1 MKTLISMNP
10 PKFRSIFCILLF
22 LAFSASV
29 ANGQKSALP
38 PSTVGEL
45 SNVNKS
51 TITIAPPFEKLI
63 ASMSL
68 EEKVGQMTQI
78 DLGVIAKGAPCALT
92 QPQTIDTDKLR
103 IAFEKY
109 HVGSILNVGC
119 GSGTISLE
127 NWKQIHSEIASA
139 NKKYLPNVP
148 VLFGIDAIHGAN
160 YTQGATLFPQQI
172 GQAAT
177 WNPDLITQA
186 AEITAYEVRASGIPW
201 NFSPVLDLGRQ
212 PLWSRFFETYGED
225 VFLAKSMTSA
235 CIRGYQGMQMSLRG
249 PSFDPHWNALDITE
263 SLHLQ
268 NYASKGIDPY
278 HVSACMKHFLGY
290 SYPLSGKDRTPAWIS
305 DRELREYFL
314 PTFEKAIDEGALTV
328 MINSGEINGT
338 PVHINPDILTKLL
351 RTELGFKGLA
361 VTDWEDIY
369 KLHTTHK
376 VTASLRE
383 AVKLA
388 INAGIDMSMTPNDY
402 QFTEL
407 LIDLVK
413 SGEVPMQRINE
424 SVERILYVKQQ
435 LGLFNPTE
443 VNYPN
448 FASEKHKKAA
458 LAAAEESI
466 TLLKNKNGI
475 LPLNPNQ
482 NLFIFGNAA
491 NDLNIL
497 NGAWSN
503 TWQGTDSQYQHNP
516 NYPTILEELRGNNAW
531 QGIKYGKITHLQG
544 GDINKLLSKK
554 QKKETS
560 STPSVAIFCLGEK
573 PGTEIPGNINDLE
586 AEIDPNDR
594 AIFEY
599 FKSKNVPIILILV
612 TGRPRI
618 VTEITNASQAVIQ
631 AYLPGNTGGTAIVN
645 VLLGTTNPSG
655 KLPYTYPKFAGDIVH
670 YDHKNAEKNDV
681 LFGTKAYDP
690 LFDFGHGLS
699 YTTFT
704 MSDLNI
710 SEAEFPSVIKAG
722 NPIEKNLNGKGY
734 QCRVKITN
742 SGKLAGKEVVQVYY
756 RDEFASITPSSKKL
770 CGFVKTPLLQPGESY
785 LADIWIPLSNISF
798 INKDLQRIIEPGD
811 VTFMVGALSQTI
823 TLK

>member
-1 MKTLISMNP
+1 
-10 PKFRSIFCILLF
+10 
-22 LAFSASV
+22 
-29 ANGQKSALP
+29 
-38 PSTVGEL
+38 
-45 SNVNKS
+45 
-51 TITIAPPFEKLI
+51 
-63 ASMSL
+63 MSL

-92 QPQTIDTDKLR
+92 QPQTIDADKLR

-160 YTQGATLFPQQI
+160 YTQGATMFPQQI

-235 CIRGYQGMQMSLRG
+235 CIRGYQGMEMSLRG
-249 PSFDPHWNALDITE
+249 PSFDPHWNNASDITE
-263 SLHLQ
+263 SLHLE

-314 PTFEKAIDEGALTV
+314 PTFEKAIDDGALTV

-376 VTASLRE
+376 VAASLRE

-388 INAGIDMSMTPNDY
+388 INAGIDISMTPNDY
-402 QFTEL
+402 QFTEI

-435 LGLFNPTE
+435 LGLFNPT
-443 VNYPN
+443 VVTYPN
-448 FASEKHKKAA
+448 FGSEKHKKAA

-554 QKKETS
+554 QKKEIS
-560 STPSVAIFCLGEK
+560 STPTVAIFCLGEK

-594 AIFEY
+594 GIYEY
-599 FKSKNVPIILILV
+599 FKSKNIPIVLILV

-618 VTEITNASQAVIQ
+618 VTEIANTSQAVIQ
-631 AYLPGNTGGTAIVN
+631 AYLPGNSGGTAIVN

-655 KLPYTYPKFAGDIVH
+655 KLPYTYPKFAGDVVH

-699 YTTFT
+699 YTTFE

-722 NPIEKNLNGKGY
+722 TPIEKNLDGKGY

-742 SGKLAGKEVVQVYY
+742 TGKIAGKEVVQVYY

-770 CGFVKTPLLQPGESY
+770 CGFIKTPLLQPGESY
-785 LADIWIPLSNISF
+785 LADIWIPLANLSF
-798 INKDLQRIIEPGD
+798 ISKDLQRIIEPGD
-811 VTFMVGALSQTI
+811 VTLMVGQLNQTI

>member
-1 MKTLISMNP
+1 MKTLISMTP

-29 ANGQKSALP
+29 ANGQNEKLQLTTTS
-38 PSTVGEL
+38 S
-45 SNVNKS
+45 
-51 TITIAPPFEKLI
+51 PFDKLI

-127 NWKQIHSEIASA
+127 NWKQIHSDIASA

-160 YTQGATLFPQQI
+160 YTQGATMFPQQI

-186 AEITAYEVRASGIPW
+186 AVMTAYEVRASGIPW

-235 CIRGYQGMQMSLRG
+235 CIRGYQGMEMSLRG
-249 PSFDPHWNALDITE
+249 PSFDPHWNSLDITE
-263 SLHLQ
+263 SLHLE
-268 NYASKGIDPY
+268 NYASQGIDPY

-314 PTFEKAIDEGALTV
+314 PTFEKAIEEGALTV

-376 VTASLRE
+376 VAASLRE

-413 SGEVPMQRINE
+413 SGEVPMSRINE

-466 TLLKNKNGI
+466 TLLKNNNGI
-475 LPLNPNQ
+475 LPLNPNL

-516 NYPTILEELRGNNAW
+516 NHPTILEELRGNNAW
-531 QGIKYGKITHLQG
+531 QGIKFGKITHLQG

-554 QKKETS
+554 QKKEIS

-618 VTEITNASQAVIQ
+618 VTEITNASQTVIQ
-631 AYLPGNTGGTAIVN
+631 AYLPGNSGGTAIVN

-704 MSDLNI
+704 MSDLNM
-710 SEAEFPSVIKAG
+710 SEAEFPSVIKDG
-722 NPIEKNLNGKGY
+722 TPIEKNLNGKGY

-742 SGKLAGKEVVQVYY
+742 TGKIAGKEVVQVYY

-785 LADIWIPLSNISF
+785 LADIWIPLTNLSF

-811 VTFMVGALSQTI
+811 ITFMVGALSQTI

>member
-1 MKTLISMNP
+1 MQKSNHIFFVLFFLSM
-10 PKFRSIFCILLF
+10 
-22 LAFSASV
+22 SASAV
-29 ANGQKSALP
+29 CGQKAST
-38 PSTVGEL
+38 PS
-45 SNVNKS
+45 
-51 TITIAPPFEKLI
+51 PFDKLI

-160 YTQGATLFPQQI
+160 YTQGATMFPQQI

-212 PLWSRFFETYGED
+212 PLWSRFFEIYGED

-235 CIRGYQGMQMSLRG
+235 CIRGYQGMEMSLRG
-249 PSFDPHWNALDITE
+249 PSFDPHWNSLDITE
-263 SLHLQ
+263 SLHLE
-268 NYASKGIDPY
+268 NSASQGIDPY

-314 PTFEKAIDEGALTV
+314 PTFEKAIEEGALTV

-376 VTASLRE
+376 VAASLRE

-407 LIDLVK
+407 LIELVK
-413 SGEVPMQRINE
+413 SGEVPVQRINE

-466 TLLKNKNGI
+466 TLLKNNNGI

-531 QGIKYGKITHLQG
+531 QGIKYGTITHLQG
-544 GDINKLLSKK
+544 GDINTLLSKK
-554 QKKETS
+554 QKKEIS

-573 PGTEIPGNINDLE
+573 PGTEIPGNINKLE

-594 AIFEY
+594 GIYEY
-599 FKSKNVPIILILV
+599 FKSKNIPIVLILV

-618 VTEITNASQAVIQ
+618 VTEIANTSQAVIQ
-631 AYLPGNTGGTAIVN
+631 AYLPGNSGGTAIVN

-655 KLPYTYPKFAGDIVH
+655 KLPYTYPKFAGDVVH

-699 YTTFT
+699 YTTFE
-704 MSDLNI
+704 MSDLNM

-722 NPIEKNLNGKGY
+722 TPIEKNLNGKGY

-770 CGFVKTPLLQPGESY
+770 CGFVKTPLMQPGESY
-785 LADIWIPLSNISF
+785 LADIWIPLTNLSF

>member
-1 MKTLISMNP
+1 M
-10 PKFRSIFCILLF
+10 
-22 LAFSASV
+22 SASTV
-29 ANGQKSALP
+29 HGQNEKLQLTTS
-38 PSTVGEL
+38 S
-45 SNVNKS
+45 S
-51 TITIAPPFEKLI
+51 PFDKLI
-63 ASMSL
+63 ASMSM

-92 QPQTIDTDKLR
+92 QPQTIDAEKLR

-139 NKKYLPNVP
+139 NTKYLPNVP

-160 YTQGATLFPQQI
+160 YTQGATMFPQQI

-235 CIRGYQGMQMSLRG
+235 CIRGYQGMEMSLRG
-249 PSFDPHWNALDITE
+249 PSFDPHWNSLDITE
-263 SLHLQ
+263 SLHIE
-268 NYASKGIDPY
+268 NYASQGIDPY

-314 PTFEKAIDEGALTV
+314 PTFEKAINDGALTV

-376 VTASLRE
+376 VAASLRE
-383 AVKLA
+383 AVKLS

-407 LIDLVK
+407 LIELVK
-413 SGEVPMQRINE
+413 SGEVPMSRIDE
-424 SVERILYVKQQ
+424 SVARILYVKQQ
-435 LGLFNPTE
+435 LGLFNPT
-443 VNYPN
+443 VVTYPN
-448 FASEKHKKAA
+448 FASEKHKNAA
-458 LAAAEESI
+458 LTAAEESI
-466 TLLKNKNGI
+466 TLLKNNNAI

-482 NLFIFGNAA
+482 NIYIFGNAA

-516 NYPTILEELRGNNAW
+516 NYRTILEDLVASDLSQFWTGN
-531 QGIKYGKITHLQG
+531 ITYLHG
-544 GDINKLLSKK
+544 ADINKLLSKK
-554 QKKETS
+554 QQKEIS

-573 PGTEIPGNINDLE
+573 PGTEIPGNINELE
-586 AEIDPNDR
+586 ADIDPNDR
-594 AIFEY
+594 GIYEY

-618 VTEITNASQAVIQ
+618 VTEIANASQAVIQ
-631 AYLPGNTGGTAIVN
+631 AYLPGNSGGTAIVN

-655 KLPYTYPKFAGDIVH
+655 KLPYTYPRFAGDVVH
-670 YDHKNAEKNDV
+670 YDHKNTEKNDI
-681 LFGTKAYDP
+681 LFGSKAYDP

-710 SEAEFPSVIKAG
+710 SEAEFPSVIKNG
-722 NPIEKNLNGKGY
+722 NTVEKNLDGKGY

-742 SGKLAGKEVVQVYY
+742 SGKIAGKEVVQVYY

-798 INKDLQRIIEPGD
+798 ISKDLQRIVEPGD
-811 VTFMVGALSQTI
+811 ITFMVGALNQTI

>member
-1 MKTLISMNP
+1 MRKSN
-10 PKFRSIFCILLF
+10 LLF
-22 LAFSASV
+22 FVLLSMAISPTAVMAQKASTP
-29 ANGQKSALP
+29 AAIG
-38 PSTVGEL
+38 GEIPQ
-45 SNVNKS
+45 
-51 TITIAPPFEKLI
+51 TPMEKII

-78 DLGVIAKGAPCALT
+78 DLGVIAKGATCALT
-92 QPQTIDTDKLR
+92 QPQTIDADKLR

-127 NWKQIHSEIASA
+127 NWKQIHSDIAAA

-160 YTQGATLFPQQI
+160 YTMGATMFPQQI

-177 WNPDLITQA
+177 WNPDLVTQA

-235 CIRGYQGMQMSLRG
+235 CIRGYQGLDMSLRG
-249 PSFDPHWNALDITE
+249 PLFDQNWNTVNITE
-263 SLHLQ
+263 SLHIENHVPQ
-268 NYASKGIDPY
+268 GIDPY

-305 DRELREYFL
+305 ERELREYFL
-314 PTFEKAIDEGALTV
+314 PTFEKAIEEGALTV

-376 VTASLRE
+376 VAASLRE

-413 SGEVPMQRINE
+413 SGEVPMWRINE
-424 SVERILYVKQQ
+424 SVARILYVKQQ
-435 LGLFNPTE
+435 LGLFNPTAVE
-443 VNYPN
+443 YPK
-448 FASEKHKKAA
+448 FACEEYKNAA
-458 LAAAEESI
+458 LQAAEESI
-466 TLLKNKNGI
+466 TLLKNNNSI
-475 LPLNPNQ
+475 LPLNPNH
-482 NLFIFGNAA
+482 NVFIFGNAA
-491 NDLNIL
+491 NNLNIL

-516 NYPTILEELRGNNAW
+516 NYPTILEELRVNNAW
-531 QGIKYGKITHLQG
+531 QGIKYGKITHLYG
-544 GDINKLLSKK
+544 SDAKSLITKK
-554 QKKETS
+554 MQKEIS
-560 STPSVAIFCLGEK
+560 STPTVAIFCLGEK
-573 PGTEIPGNINDLE
+573 PGTEIPGNINELE

-594 AIFEY
+594 SIYEY
-599 FKSKNVPIILILV
+599 FRAKNVPIILILV

-618 VTEITNASQAVIQ
+618 VTEIANASQAVIQ
-631 AYLPGNTGGTAIVN
+631 AYLPGNSGGTAIVN

-655 KLPYTYPKFAGDIVH
+655 KLPYTYPRFAGDVVH
-670 YDHKNAEKNDV
+670 YDHKNAEKNDIQ
-681 LFGTKAYDP
+681 FGTNAYNP

-699 YTTFT
+699 YTTFEMT
-704 MSDLNI
+704 DFNI
-710 SEAEFPSVIKAG
+710 SEAEFPSVIKNG
-722 NPIEKNLNGKGY
+722 NPVEKNLNGKGFM
-734 QCRVKITN
+734 CRVKITN
-742 SGKLAGKEVVQVYY
+742 TGKMAGKEVVQVYY

-770 CGFVKTPLLQPGESY
+770 CGFVKSPLLKPGESY

-811 VTFMVGALSQTI
+811 ITFMVG
-823 TLK
+823 TLKQTVTLR

>member
-1 MKTLISMNP
+1 MQKSNHIFFVLFFLSM
-10 PKFRSIFCILLF
+10 
-22 LAFSASV
+22 SASAV
-29 ANGQKSALP
+29 NGQNEKIQFPNS
-38 PSTVGEL
+38 S
-45 SNVNKS
+45 S
-51 TITIAPPFEKLI
+51 PFDKLI

-160 YTQGATLFPQQI
+160 YTQGATMFPQQI

-235 CIRGYQGMQMSLRG
+235 CIRGYQGMEMSLRG
-249 PSFDPHWNALDITE
+249 PSFDPHWNSLDITE
-263 SLHLQ
+263 SLHLE
-268 NYASKGIDPY
+268 NSASQGIDPY

-314 PTFEKAIDEGALTV
+314 PTFEKAIEEGALTV

-376 VTASLRE
+376 VAASLRE

-413 SGEVPMQRINE
+413 SGEVPMSRINE

-466 TLLKNKNGI
+466 TLLKNNNGI

-531 QGIKYGKITHLQG
+531 QGLKYGKITHLQG

-554 QKKETS
+554 QKKEIS

-631 AYLPGNTGGTAIVN
+631 AYLPGNSGGTAIVN

-704 MSDLNI
+704 MSDLNM

-722 NPIEKNLNGKGY
+722 TPIEKNLNGKGY

-742 SGKLAGKEVVQVYY
+742 TGKLAGKEVVQVYY

-785 LADIWIPLSNISF
+785 LADIWIPLTNLSF

-811 VTFMVGALSQTI
+811 ITFMVGALSQTI

>member
-1 MKTLISMNP
+1 LAV
-10 PKFRSIFCILLF
+10 LF
-22 LAFSASV
+22 LSFLWAITPLV
-29 ANGQKSALP
+29 VIGQSDKHQ
-38 PSTVGEL
+38 T
-45 SNVNKS
+45 
-51 TITIAPPFEKLI
+51 TISDSQIEKLI

-78 DLGVIAKGAPCALT
+78 DLGVVAKGLPCALE
-92 QPQTIDTDKLR
+92 QPQTIDKEKLR
-103 IAFEKY
+103 IALEKY

-127 NWKQIHSEIASA
+127 NWKKIHSDIAEA

-160 YTQGATLFPQQI
+160 YTQGATQFPQQI

-225 VFLAKSMTSA
+225 VFLAKSMASA
-235 CIRGYQGMQMSLRG
+235 CIRGYQGNPG
-249 PSFDPHWNALDITE
+249 PMPSPSPAPLHNGMNIIE
-263 SLHLQ
+263 SLHVD
-268 NYASKGIDPY
+268 NPGTSGIDAY

-314 PTFEKAIDEGALTV
+314 PTFEKAIEEGALTV
-328 MINSGEINGT
+328 MINSSEINGT
-338 PVHINPDILTKLL
+338 PVHINPEILTKLL

-376 VTASLRE
+376 VAASLRE

-424 SVERILYVKQQ
+424 SVQRILYVKQQ

-443 VNYPN
+443 VAYPN
-448 FASEKHKKAA
+448 FGSENHQKAA
-458 LAAAEESI
+458 LEAAEESI
-466 TLLKNKNGI
+466 TLLKNQNGI

-482 NLFIFGNAA
+482 NLYIFGNAA

-516 NYPTILEELRGNNAW
+516 NYHTILEELKSNNAW
-531 QGIKYGKITHLQG
+531 QGIKYGKITHLKG
-544 GDINKLLSKK
+544 GDINQLLSKK
-554 QKKETS
+554 QKKEIS

-573 PGTEIPGNINDLE
+573 PGTEIPGNINELE

-594 AIFEY
+594 AIFEF
-599 FKSKNVPIILILV
+599 FKSKNIPIILVLV

-618 VTEITNASQAVIQ
+618 VTEIVKSSQAVIQ
-631 AYLPGNTGGTAIVN
+631 AYLPGNSGGTAIVN
-645 VLLGTTNPSG
+645 VLLGSTNPSG

-670 YDHKNAEKNDV
+670 YDHKNTEKNDIH
-681 LFGTKAYDP
+681 FGTNAYDP

-699 YTTFT
+699 YSTFEMT
-704 MSDLNI
+704 QLHI
-710 SEAEFPSVIKAG
+710 SEAEFPSVVKAG
-722 NPIEKNLNGKGY
+722 TPIEKNLNGKGF
-734 QCRVKITN
+734 QCRVKVTN
-742 SGKLAGKEVVQVYY
+742 TGKVAGKEVVQVYY
-756 RDEFASITPSSKKL
+756 RDEYASITPSSKKL
-770 CGFVKTPLLQPGESY
+770 CGFIKTPLLQPGESY
-785 LADIWIPLSNISF
+785 LADIWIPLANLSF
-798 INKDLQRIIEPGD
+798 ISKDLQRIVEPGEI
-811 VTFMVGALSQTI
+811 TLMVGALNQTI

>member
-1 MKTLISMNP
+1 
-10 PKFRSIFCILLF
+10 
-22 LAFSASV
+22 
-29 ANGQKSALP
+29 
-38 PSTVGEL
+38 
-45 SNVNKS
+45 
-51 TITIAPPFEKLI
+51 
-63 ASMSL
+63 MSL

-78 DLGVIAKGAPCALT
+78 DLGVVAKGTPCALE
-92 QPQTIDTDKLR
+92 QPQTIDQEKLR
-103 IAFEKY
+103 IALEKY

-127 NWKQIHSEIASA
+127 NWKKIHNDIAAAS
-139 NKKYLPNVP
+139 KKYLPNVP

-177 WNPDLITQA
+177 WNPDLIAQA

-235 CIRGYQGMQMSLRG
+235 CIRGYQGIPAILPN
-249 PSFDPHWNALDITE
+249 PSRVPNQSGIDITE
-263 SLHLQ
+263 SLQ
-268 NYASKGIDPY
+268 MENYALQGIDPY

-314 PTFEKAIDEGALTV
+314 PTFEKAIEEGALTV

-338 PVHINPDILTKLL
+338 PVHINPDILTQLL
-351 RTELGFKGLA
+351 RKELGFKGLA

-376 VTASLRE
+376 VAASLRE

-424 SVERILYVKQQ
+424 SVQRILYVKQQ

-443 VNYPN
+443 VTYPN
-448 FASEKHKKAA
+448 FGSENHQKAA
-458 LAAAEESI
+458 LASAEESI
-466 TLLKNKNGI
+466 TLLKNQNGI

-482 NLFIFGNAA
+482 NLYIFGNAA

-516 NYPTILEELRGNNAW
+516 NFHTILEELKGNNAW
-531 QGIKYGKITHLQG
+531 QGTKYGKITHLKG
-544 GDINKLLSKK
+544 GDINQLLSKK
-554 QKKETS
+554 QKKEIS

-573 PGTEIPGNINDLE
+573 PGTEIPGNINELG

-594 AIFEY
+594 AIFDY
-599 FKSKNVPIILILV
+599 FTSKNIPIVLVLV

-618 VTEITNASQAVIQ
+618 VTEMVKSSQAVIQ
-631 AYLPGNTGGTAIVN
+631 AYLPGNAGGTAIVN

-670 YDHKNAEKNDV
+670 YDHKNAEKNDIH
-681 LFGTKAYDP
+681 FGTNAYDP

-699 YTTFT
+699 YTQFQMT
-704 MSDLNI
+704 DLNI
-710 SEAEFPSVIKAG
+710 SEAEFPSVMKAG
-722 NPIEKNLNGKGY
+722 TPIEKNLNGKGF
-734 QCRVKITN
+734 QCRVKVTN
-742 SGKLAGKEVVQVYY
+742 TGKVAGKEVVQVYY
-756 RDEFASITPSSKKL
+756 RDEFASITPSGKKL

-785 LADIWIPLSNISF
+785 LADIWIPLANLSF
-798 INKDLQRIIEPGD
+798 ISKDLQRIVEPGEI
-811 VTFMVGALSQTI
+811 TLMVGALNQTI

>member
-1 MKTLISMNP
+1 
-10 PKFRSIFCILLF
+10 
-22 LAFSASV
+22 
-29 ANGQKSALP
+29 
-38 PSTVGEL
+38 
-45 SNVNKS
+45 
-51 TITIAPPFEKLI
+51 
-63 ASMSL
+63 MSL

-119 GSGTISLE
+119 GSGTIRLE

-160 YTQGATLFPQQI
+160 YTQGATMFPQQI

-235 CIRGYQGMQMSLRG
+235 CIRGYQGMEMSLRG
-249 PSFDPHWNALDITE
+249 PSFDPHWNSLDITE
-263 SLHLQ
+263 SLHLE
-268 NYASKGIDPY
+268 NSASQGIDPY

-314 PTFEKAIDEGALTV
+314 PTFEKAIEEGALTV

-376 VTASLRE
+376 VAASLRE

-435 LGLFNPTE
+435 LGIFNPTE

-466 TLLKNKNGI
+466 TLLKNNNAI

-554 QKKETS
+554 QKKEIS

-618 VTEITNASQAVIQ
+618 VTEITSASQAVIQ
-631 AYLPGNTGGTAIVN
+631 AYLPGNSGGTAIVN

-704 MSDLNI
+704 MSDLNM
-710 SEAEFPSVIKAG
+710 SEAEFPSVIKDG
-722 NPIEKNLNGKGY
+722 TPIEKNLNGKGY

-742 SGKLAGKEVVQVYY
+742 TGKLAGKEVVQVYY

-785 LADIWIPLSNISF
+785 LADIWIPLTNLSF

-811 VTFMVGALSQTI
+811 ITFMVGALSQTI

>member
-1 MKTLISMNP
+1 
-10 PKFRSIFCILLF
+10 
-22 LAFSASV
+22 
-29 ANGQKSALP
+29 
-38 PSTVGEL
+38 
-45 SNVNKS
+45 
-51 TITIAPPFEKLI
+51 
-63 ASMSL
+63 MSL

-160 YTQGATLFPQQI
+160 YTQGATMFPQQI

-235 CIRGYQGMQMSLRG
+235 CIRGYQGMEMSLRG

-263 SLHLQ
+263 SLHLE
-268 NYASKGIDPY
+268 NYGSQGIDPY

-314 PTFEKAIDEGALTV
+314 PTFEKAIEEGALTV

-376 VTASLRE
+376 VAASLRE

-413 SGEVPMQRINE
+413 SGEVPMSRINE
-424 SVERILYVKQQ
+424 SVERILYVKQK

-466 TLLKNKNGI
+466 TLLKNNNGI

-544 GDINKLLSKK
+544 GDINTLLSKK
-554 QKKETS
+554 QKKEIS

-599 FKSKNVPIILILV
+599 FKSKNIPIILILV

-618 VTEITNASQAVIQ
+618 VTEIANASQAVIQ
-631 AYLPGNTGGTAIVN
+631 AYLPGNSGGTAIVN

-710 SEAEFPSVIKAG
+710 SEAEFPSAIKAG
-722 NPIEKNLNGKGY
+722 TPIEKNLNGKGY

-742 SGKLAGKEVVQVYY
+742 TGKIAGKEVVQVYY

-770 CGFVKTPLLQPGESY
+770 CGFVKTPLMQPGESY
-785 LADIWIPLSNISF
+785 LADIWIPLTNLSF

-811 VTFMVGALSQTI
+811 ITFMVGALSQTI

>member
-1 MKTLISMNP
+1 MKTLISMTP

-29 ANGQKSALP
+29 ANGQNEKLQLTTTS
-38 PSTVGEL
+38 S
-45 SNVNKS
+45 
-51 TITIAPPFEKLI
+51 PFDKLI

-127 NWKQIHSEIASA
+127 NWKQIHSDIASA
-139 NKKYLPNVP
+139 NKKYLSNVP

-160 YTQGATLFPQQI
+160 YTQGATMFPQQI

-235 CIRGYQGMQMSLRG
+235 CIRGYQGMEMSLRG

-263 SLHLQ
+263 SLHLE
-268 NYASKGIDPY
+268 NSASQGIDPY

-314 PTFEKAIDEGALTV
+314 PTFEKAIEEGALTV

-376 VTASLRE
+376 VAASLRE

-407 LIDLVK
+407 LIELVK
-413 SGEVPMQRINE
+413 SGEVPMSRINE
-424 SVERILYVKQQ
+424 SVERILYVKQK

-466 TLLKNKNGI
+466 TLLKNNIGI

-544 GDINKLLSKK
+544 GDINTLLSKK
-554 QKKETS
+554 QKKEIS

-599 FKSKNVPIILILV
+599 FKSKNIPIILILV

-618 VTEITNASQAVIQ
+618 VTEIANASQAVIQ
-631 AYLPGNTGGTAIVN
+631 AYLPGNSGGTAIVN

-699 YTTFT
+699 YTTFP
-704 MSDLNI
+704 MSDLNM

-722 NPIEKNLNGKGY
+722 TPIEKNLNGKGY

-742 SGKLAGKEVVQVYY
+742 TGKLAGKEVVQVYY

-785 LADIWIPLSNISF
+785 LADIWIPLTNLSF

-811 VTFMVGALSQTI
+811 ITFMVGALSQTI

>member
-1 MKTLISMNP
+1 MRKSYHIFFVLFFLSM
-10 PKFRSIFCILLF
+10 
-22 LAFSASV
+22 SASAV
-29 ANGQKSALP
+29 NGQNEKLQLTTS
-38 PSTVGEL
+38 S
-45 SNVNKS
+45 S
-51 TITIAPPFEKLI
+51 PFYKLI

-92 QPQTIDTDKLR
+92 QPQTIDADKLR

-139 NKKYLPNVP
+139 NTKYLPNVP

-235 CIRGYQGMQMSLRG
+235 CIRGYQGMEMSLRD
-249 PSFDPHWNALDITE
+249 PSFDPHWNSLDITE
-263 SLHLQ
+263 SLHIE
-268 NYASKGIDPY
+268 NYASQGIDPY

-314 PTFEKAIDEGALTV
+314 PTFEKAINDGALTV

-376 VTASLRE
+376 VAASLRE
-383 AVKLA
+383 AVKLS

-413 SGEVPMQRINE
+413 SGEVPMSRIDE
-424 SVERILYVKQQ
+424 SVARILYVKQQ
-435 LGLFNPTE
+435 LGLFNPT
-443 VNYPN
+443 VVTYPN
-448 FASEKHKKAA
+448 FASEKHKNAA

-466 TLLKNKNGI
+466 TLLKNNNAI
-475 LPLNPNQ
+475 LPLNPNH
-482 NLFIFGNAA
+482 NVFIFGNAA

-516 NYPTILEELRGNNAW
+516 NYPTILEELRVNNAW
-531 QGIKYGKITHLQG
+531 QGIKYGKITHLY
-544 GDINKLLSKK
+544 DSDVKSLITKK
-554 QKKETS
+554 MQKEIS
-560 STPSVAIFCLGEK
+560 STPTVAIFCLGEK
-573 PGTEIPGNINDLE
+573 PGTEIPGNINELE
-586 AEIDPNDR
+586 ADIDPNDR
-594 AIFEY
+594 SIYEY

-618 VTEITNASQAVIQ
+618 VTEIANASQAVIQ
-631 AYLPGNTGGTAIVN
+631 AYLPGNSGGTAIVN

-655 KLPYTYPKFAGDIVH
+655 KLPYTYPRFAGDVVH
-670 YDHKNAEKNDV
+670 YDHKNAEKNDI
-681 LFGTKAYDP
+681 LFGSKAYDP
-690 LFDFGHGLS
+690 LFDFGLGLS
-699 YTTFT
+699 YTTFI

-710 SEAEFPSVIKAG
+710 SEVEFPSVIKNG
-722 NPIEKNLNGKGY
+722 TPVEKKLDGKGY

-742 SGKLAGKEVVQVYY
+742 TGKIAGKEVVQVYY

-798 INKDLQRIIEPGD
+798 ISKDLQRIVEPGD
-811 VTFMVGALSQTI
+811 ITFMVGALNQTI

>member
-1 MKTLISMNP
+1 MRKSNHIFFILFFLSM
-10 PKFRSIFCILLF
+10 
-22 LAFSASV
+22 SASAV
-29 ANGQKSALP
+29 CGQKASTPSA
-38 PSTVGEL
+38 
-45 SNVNKS
+45 
-51 TITIAPPFEKLI
+51 FDKLI

-92 QPQTIDTDKLR
+92 QPQTIDADKLR

-127 NWKQIHSEIASA
+127 NWKQIHSDIAAA

-160 YTQGATLFPQQI
+160 YTQGATMFPQQI

-235 CIRGYQGMQMSLRG
+235 CIRGYQGMEMSLRG
-249 PSFDPHWNALDITE
+249 PSFDPHWNNASDITE
-263 SLHLQ
+263 SLHLE
-268 NYASKGIDPY
+268 NYATQGIDPY

-314 PTFEKAIDEGALTV
+314 PTFEKAIDDGALTV

-376 VTASLRE
+376 VAASLRE

-466 TLLKNKNGI
+466 TLLKNNNAI

-516 NYPTILEELRGNNAW
+516 NYSTILEELRGNNAW
-531 QGIKYGKITHLQG
+531 QGIKFGKITHLQG

-554 QKKETS
+554 QKKEIS

-573 PGTEIPGNINDLE
+573 PGTEIPGNINNLD

-594 AIFEY
+594 GIYEY

-618 VTEITNASQAVIQ
+618 VTEIANASQAIIQ
-631 AYLPGNTGGTAIVN
+631 AYLPGNSGGTAIVN

-681 LFGTKAYDP
+681 FFGTKAYDP
-690 LFDFGHGLS
+690 LFDF
-699 YTTFT
+699 
-704 MSDLNI
+704 
-710 SEAEFPSVIKAG
+710 
-722 NPIEKNLNGKGY
+722 
-734 QCRVKITN
+734 
-742 SGKLAGKEVVQVYY
+742 
-756 RDEFASITPSSKKL
+756 
-770 CGFVKTPLLQPGESY
+770 
-785 LADIWIPLSNISF
+785 
-798 INKDLQRIIEPGD
+798 
-811 VTFMVGALSQTI
+811 
-823 TLK
+823 

>member
-1 MKTLISMNP
+1 MKTLIALL
-10 PKFRSIFCILLF
+10 PKKFQSLLSILF
-22 LAFSASV
+22 FLTIS
-29 ANGQKSALP
+29 P
-38 PSTVGEL
+38 TV
-45 SNVNKS
+45 VN
-51 TITIAPPFEKLI
+51 AQFEKLI
-63 ASMSL
+63 ASLSL

-92 QPQTIDTDKLR
+92 QPQTIDTNKLR

-127 NWKQIHSEIASA
+127 NWKQIHSDIATA
-139 NKKYLPNVP
+139 NKKYLPQVP
-148 VLFGIDAIHGAN
+148 VVFGIDAIHGAN
-160 YTQGATLFPQQI
+160 YTKGATMFPQQI

-186 AEITAYEVRASGIPW
+186 SEITAYEVRASGIPW

-225 VFLAKSMTSA
+225 VYLAKSMASA
-235 CIRGYQGMQMSLRG
+235 CIRGYQGVPTLLGIPR
-249 PSFDPHWNALDITE
+249 WNSMDQTE
-263 SLHLQ
+263 SLHMEG
-268 NYASKGIDPY
+268 ASTVGIDPY

-376 VTASLRE
+376 VAASLRE

-402 QFTEL
+402 QFTDL

-413 SGEVPMQRINE
+413 AGEVPMSRINE
-424 SVERILYVKQQ
+424 SVARILYVKQQ
-435 LGLFNPTE
+435 LGLFNPTTTQ
-443 VNYPN
+443 YAN
-448 FASEKHKKAA
+448 FASEEHQKAA

-466 TLLKNKNGI
+466 TLLKNQNSI

-516 NYPTILEELRGNNAW
+516 KYPTILEDLLGNNAW
-531 QGIKYGKITHLQG
+531 QGIKNGHITYLHG
-544 GDINKLLSKK
+544 ADINKLLTKK
-554 QKKETS
+554 YRKEIS
-560 STPSVAIFCLGEK
+560 STPCVAILCLGEK

-586 AEIDPNDR
+586 SEIDPNDR
-594 AIFEY
+594 AIFDY
-599 FKSKNVPIILILV
+599 FKSINIPIVLVLV

-618 VTEITNASQAVIQ
+618 VTEIANASQAVIQ
-631 AYLPGNTGGTAIVN
+631 AYLPGNSGGTAIVN

-655 KLPYTYPKFAGDIVH
+655 KLPYTYPKFAGDVVH
-670 YDHKNAEKNDV
+670 YDHKNAEKNDI

-699 YTTFT
+699 YSSFKMT
-704 MSDLNI
+704 DLNI
-710 SEAEFPSVIKAG
+710 SEAEFPSVVKNG
-722 NPIEKNLNGKGY
+722 NPIKKNLDGKGF
-734 QCRVKITN
+734 QCRVKVSNT
-742 SGKLAGKEVVQVYY
+742 GKMAGKEVVQVYY

-785 LADIWIPLSNISF
+785 LADIWIPLSNLSF
-798 INKDLQRIIEPGD
+798 INKDLQRIVEPGD
-811 VTFMVGALSQTI
+811 ITFMVGAQNQTI

>member
-1 MKTLISMNP
+1 MRKSNHIFFVLFFLSM
-10 PKFRSIFCILLF
+10 
-22 LAFSASV
+22 SASAV
-29 ANGQKSALP
+29 TGQNEKLQLTTS
-38 PSTVGEL
+38 S
-45 SNVNKS
+45 S
-51 TITIAPPFEKLI
+51 PFDKLI

-92 QPQTIDTDKLR
+92 QPQTIDAEKLR

-139 NKKYLPNVP
+139 NTKYLPNVP

-160 YTQGATLFPQQI
+160 YTQGATMFPQQI

-235 CIRGYQGMQMSLRG
+235 CIRGYQGMEMSLRG
-249 PSFDPHWNALDITE
+249 PLFDPHWNSLDITE
-263 SLHLQ
+263 SLHIE
-268 NYASKGIDPY
+268 NYASQGIDPY

-314 PTFEKAIDEGALTV
+314 PTFEKAIDDGALTV

-376 VTASLRE
+376 VAASLRE
-383 AVKLA
+383 AVKLS

-413 SGEVPMQRINE
+413 SGEVPMSRIDE

-435 LGLFNPTE
+435 LGLFNPT
-443 VNYPN
+443 VVTYPN
-448 FASEKHKKAA
+448 FASDKHKKAA

-466 TLLKNKNGI
+466 TLLKNNNAI
-475 LPLNPNQ
+475 LPLNPNH
-482 NLFIFGNAA
+482 NVFIFGNAA

-516 NYPTILEELRGNNAW
+516 NYPTILEDLVASDLSQFWTGN
-531 QGIKYGKITHLQG
+531 ITYLHG
-544 GDINKLLSKK
+544 ADINKLLSKK
-554 QKKETS
+554 QQKEIS

-573 PGTEIPGNINDLE
+573 PGTEIPGNINNLE

-594 AIFEY
+594 SIYEY
-599 FKSKNVPIILILV
+599 FKSKNIPIILILV

-618 VTEITNASQAVIQ
+618 VTEIANASQAVIQ
-631 AYLPGNTGGTAIVN
+631 AYLPGNSGGTAIVN

-655 KLPYTYPKFAGDIVH
+655 KLPYTYPRFAGDVVH
-670 YDHKNAEKNDV
+670 YDHKNTEKNDI

-722 NPIEKNLNGKGY
+722 NPIEKNLDGKGY

-742 SGKLAGKEVVQVYY
+742 SGKIAGKEVVQVYY

-798 INKDLQRIIEPGD
+798 ISKDLQRIVEPGD
-811 VTFMVGALSQTI
+811 ITFMVGALNQTI

>member
-1 MKTLISMNP
+1 MKTLISMTP

-29 ANGQKSALP
+29 ANGQNEKLQ
-38 PSTVGEL
+38 STPT
-45 SNVNKS
+45 SS
-51 TITIAPPFEKLI
+51 PFEKLI

-235 CIRGYQGMQMSLRG
+235 CIRGYQGMEMSLRG
-249 PSFDPHWNALDITE
+249 PSFDPHWNSLDITE

-268 NYASKGIDPY
+268 NYASQGIDPY

-376 VTASLRE
+376 VAASLRE

-531 QGIKYGKITHLQG
+531 QGIKFGKITHLQG

-554 QKKETS
+554 QKKEIS

-599 FKSKNVPIILILV
+599 FKSKNVPIILILA

-618 VTEITNASQAVIQ
+618 VTKIANASQAVIQ

>member
-1 MKTLISMNP
+1 
-10 PKFRSIFCILLF
+10 
-22 LAFSASV
+22 
-29 ANGQKSALP
+29 
-38 PSTVGEL
+38 
-45 SNVNKS
+45 
-51 TITIAPPFEKLI
+51 
-63 ASMSL
+63 MSL

-78 DLGVIAKGAPCALT
+78 DLGVVAKGTPCALE
-92 QPQTIDTDKLR
+92 QPQTIDQEKLR
-103 IAFEKY
+103 IALEKY

-127 NWKQIHSEIASA
+127 NWKKIHNDIAAA

-177 WNPDLITQA
+177 WNPDLIAQA

-235 CIRGYQGMQMSLRG
+235 CIRGYQGIPAILPN
-249 PSFDPHWNALDITE
+249 PSRDPHQSGIDITE
-263 SLHLQ
+263 SLQ
-268 NYASKGIDPY
+268 MENYALQGIDPY

-314 PTFEKAIDEGALTV
+314 PTFEKAIEEGALTV

-338 PVHINPDILTKLL
+338 PVHINPDILTQLL
-351 RTELGFKGLA
+351 RKELGFKGLA

-376 VTASLRE
+376 VAASLRE

-424 SVERILYVKQQ
+424 SVQRILYVKQQ

-443 VNYPN
+443 VTYPN
-448 FASEKHKKAA
+448 FGSENHQKAA

-466 TLLKNKNGI
+466 TLLKNQNGI

-482 NLFIFGNAA
+482 NLYIFGNAA

-516 NYPTILEELRGNNAW
+516 NFHTILEELKGNNAW
-531 QGIKYGKITHLQG
+531 QGTKYGKITHLKG
-544 GDINKLLSKK
+544 GDINQLLSKK
-554 QKKETS
+554 QKKEIS

-573 PGTEIPGNINDLE
+573 PGTEIPGNINELE

-594 AIFEY
+594 AIFDY
-599 FKSKNVPIILILV
+599 FTSKNIPIVLVLV

-618 VTEITNASQAVIQ
+618 VTEIVKSSQAVIQ
-631 AYLPGNTGGTAIVN
+631 AYLPGNAGGTAIVN

-670 YDHKNAEKNDV
+670 YDHKNAEKNDIH
-681 LFGTKAYDP
+681 FGTNAYDP

-699 YTTFT
+699 YTQFQMT
-704 MSDLNI
+704 DLNI

-722 NPIEKNLNGKGY
+722 TPIEKNLNGKGF
-734 QCRVKITN
+734 QCRVKVTN
-742 SGKLAGKEVVQVYY
+742 TGKVAGKEVVQVYY

-785 LADIWIPLSNISF
+785 LADIWIPLANLSF
-798 INKDLQRIIEPGD
+798 ISKDLQRIVEPGEI
-811 VTFMVGALSQTI
+811 TLMVGALNQTI

>member
-1 MKTLISMNP
+1 MQKSNH
-10 PKFRSIFCILLF
+10 IFFVLF
-22 LAFSASV
+22 LLSMYVSAV
-29 ANGQKSALP
+29 NGQKSP
-38 PSTVGEL
+38 TPT
-45 SNVNKS
+45 
-51 TITIAPPFEKLI
+51 PFDKLI

-127 NWKQIHSEIASA
+127 NWKQIHSDIAAA

-160 YTQGATLFPQQI
+160 YTQGATMFPQQI

-235 CIRGYQGMQMSLRG
+235 CIRGYQGMEMSLRG
-249 PSFDPHWNALDITE
+249 PSFDPHWNNALDITE
-263 SLHLQ
+263 SLHLE
-268 NYASKGIDPY
+268 NYASQGIDPY

-314 PTFEKAIDEGALTV
+314 PTFEKAIEEGALTV

-376 VTASLRE
+376 VAASLRE

-413 SGEVPMQRINE
+413 SGEVPMSRINE

-466 TLLKNKNGI
+466 TLLKNNNAI

-503 TWQGTDSQYQHNP
+503 TWQGNDSQYQHNP
-516 NYPTILEELRGNNAW
+516 NHPTILEELRGNNAW
-531 QGIKYGKITHLQG
+531 QGIKFGKITHLQG

-554 QKKETS
+554 QKKEIS

-618 VTEITNASQAVIQ
+618 VTKITNASQAVIQ
-631 AYLPGNTGGTAIVN
+631 AYLPGNSGGTAIVN

-704 MSDLNI
+704 MSDLSI

-722 NPIEKNLNGKGY
+722 TPIEKNLNGKGY

-742 SGKLAGKEVVQVYY
+742 TGKIAGKEVVQVYY

-785 LADIWIPLSNISF
+785 LADIWIPLTNLSF

-811 VTFMVGALSQTI
+811 ITFMVGALSQTI

>member
-1 MKTLISMNP
+1 MRKSYHIFFVLFFLSM
-10 PKFRSIFCILLF
+10 
-22 LAFSASV
+22 SASAV
-29 ANGQKSALP
+29 NGQNEKLQLTTS
-38 PSTVGEL
+38 S
-45 SNVNKS
+45 S
-51 TITIAPPFEKLI
+51 PFDKLI

-92 QPQTIDTDKLR
+92 QPQTIDADKLR

-139 NKKYLPNVP
+139 NTKYLPNMP

-235 CIRGYQGMQMSLRG
+235 CIRGYQGMEISLRG
-249 PSFDPHWNALDITE
+249 PSFDPHWNSLDITE
-263 SLHLQ
+263 SLHIE
-268 NYASKGIDPY
+268 NYASQGIDPY

-314 PTFEKAIDEGALTV
+314 PTFEKAIDDGALTV

-376 VTASLRE
+376 VAASLRE
-383 AVKLA
+383 AVKLS

-413 SGEVPMQRINE
+413 SGEVPMSRIDE

-435 LGLFNPTE
+435 LGLFKPT
-443 VNYPN
+443 VVTYPN
-448 FASEKHKKAA
+448 FGSEDHQKAA

-466 TLLKNKNGI
+466 TLLKNNNAI

-491 NDLNIL
+491 SDLNIL

-531 QGIKYGKITHLQG
+531 QGIKYGKITHLYG
-544 GDINKLLSKK
+544 SDVKSLITKK
-554 QKKETS
+554 MQKEIS
-560 STPSVAIFCLGEK
+560 STPTVAIFCLGEK
-573 PGTEIPGNINDLE
+573 PGTEIPGNINALE

-594 AIFEY
+594 GIYEY
-599 FKSKNVPIILILV
+599 FKSKNVPIVLILV

-618 VTEITNASQAVIQ
+618 VTEIANASQAVIQ
-631 AYLPGNTGGTAIVN
+631 AYLPGNSGGTAIVN

-655 KLPYTYPKFAGDIVH
+655 KLPYTYPRFTGDVVH
-670 YDHKNAEKNDV
+670 YDHKNTEKNDI

-722 NPIEKNLNGKGY
+722 NPIEKNLDGKGY

-742 SGKLAGKEVVQVYY
+742 SGKIAGKEVVQVYY

-798 INKDLQRIIEPGD
+798 ISKDLQRIVEPGD
-811 VTFMVGALSQTI
+811 ITFMVGALNQTI

>member
-1 MKTLISMNP
+1 MQKSNHIFFVLFFLSM
-10 PKFRSIFCILLF
+10 
-22 LAFSASV
+22 SASAV
-29 ANGQKSALP
+29 CGQKAST
-38 PSTVGEL
+38 PS
-45 SNVNKS
+45 
-51 TITIAPPFEKLI
+51 PFDKLI

-160 YTQGATLFPQQI
+160 YTQGATMFPQQI

-235 CIRGYQGMQMSLRG
+235 CIRGYQGMEMSLRG
-249 PSFDPHWNALDITE
+249 PSFDPHWNSLDITE
-263 SLHLQ
+263 SLHLE
-268 NYASKGIDPY
+268 NSASQGIDPY

-314 PTFEKAIDEGALTV
+314 PTFEKAIEEGALTV

-376 VTASLRE
+376 VAASLRE

-413 SGEVPMQRINE
+413 SGEVPMSRINE

-466 TLLKNKNGI
+466 TLLKNNNAI
-475 LPLNPNQ
+475 LPLNHNQ

-554 QKKETS
+554 QKKEIS
-560 STPSVAIFCLGEK
+560 STPDRKSV
-573 PGTEIPGNINDLE
+573 
-586 AEIDPNDR
+586 
-594 AIFEY
+594 
-599 FKSKNVPIILILV
+599 V
-612 TGRPRI
+612 
-618 VTEITNASQAVIQ
+618 
-631 AYLPGNTGGTAIVN
+631 
-645 VLLGTTNPSG
+645 
-655 KLPYTYPKFAGDIVH
+655 
-670 YDHKNAEKNDV
+670 
-681 LFGTKAYDP
+681 
-690 LFDFGHGLS
+690 
-699 YTTFT
+699 
-704 MSDLNI
+704 
-710 SEAEFPSVIKAG
+710 
-722 NPIEKNLNGKGY
+722 
-734 QCRVKITN
+734 
-742 SGKLAGKEVVQVYY
+742 
-756 RDEFASITPSSKKL
+756 
-770 CGFVKTPLLQPGESY
+770 
-785 LADIWIPLSNISF
+785 
-798 INKDLQRIIEPGD
+798 
-811 VTFMVGALSQTI
+811 
-823 TLK
+823 